1 MNGVHGLG
9 GDRGEP
15 ESPGPPEWRPPLPCG
30 PTAVMWERE
39 LRFAE
44 LPIIQEKLEI
54 CILRC
59 NALIFKILANHL
71 KNVRQAIPL
80 CGTKDRTEGL
90 LLWAFYPLQPPH
102 WGSWQTWKCRHPL
115 GCGLIGQLLV
125 GLGRSQ

>member
-1 MNGVHGLG
+1 
-9 GDRGEP
+9 
-15 ESPGPPEWRPPLPCG
+15 
-30 PTAVMWERE
+30 MWEHE

-44 LPIIQEKLEI
+44 LPILQEKLEI
-54 CILRC
+54 FILRC

-102 WGSWQTWKCRHPL
+102 PGVLANLEMQTSPGVWPHRSAL
-115 GCGLIGQLLV
+115 GWFGQEP
-125 GLGRSQ
+125 GRSGGSEENGWDGVPMLSPWAPGILWVQG